1 MNGAA
6 PLAMEIYR
14 EMVPPGE
21 PTQVRRKAA
30 GRDLRLGRE
39 PRGNVLQRSFMSDS
53 GKQIGRASLILMASV
68 LLSRVLGLVREM
80 AIAWIGG
87 VSSDVDAYQI
97 AFLVPEILNHASGSG
112 FLSITF
118 IPIFTRCLMSGNEE
132 EGWRSL
138 SVILYGFGLLM
149 AAALGLAW
157 IFTEELLHWLAPGLH
172 DPAVLKAAVRMS
184 RILLPA
190 QGCFFIGGLFSAV
203 QYARGHFLFPALAP
217 LVYNAGIITGGLLLG
232 RWIGMEGFSWGVL
245 AGALIGHLVLQW
257 FGARRVGM
265 KWCGPVRLRHPVLK
279 QYLLTTLPLILGMG
293 MSFSTEIFYR
303 FFGSYLTPGS
313 ISAINYGLRIVFML
327 AGVFGQAVG
336 TAAYPHLSRLAAEG
350 NMEELNRVLG
360 TTIRYLAFI
369 IPVSVLLI
377 VLRHEI
383 VMVLFQ
389 RGNFDPDAT
398 ILTASLLPWILIGSF
413 AFSAQSLVVRGY
425 YALQN
430 TLTPS
435 LLGTMVAL
443 GCIPLFF
450 LLMKGFGAAG
460 VAFGLSAA
468 AWLQIAILYGVWART
483 HPHPD
488 HVRLLRTIGILAL
501 VGAAIG
507 MLLEPLRQGVYAV
520 LPTMPAMVSGLLV
533 CCIVGGGFVLIMML
547 IGRWIHLEGWQ
558 VLVRKIGR
566 F

>member
-1 MNGAA
+1 M
-6 PLAMEIYR
+6 
-14 EMVPPGE
+14 
-21 PTQVRRKAA
+21 
-30 GRDLRLGRE
+30 
-39 PRGNVLQRSFMSDS
+39 QRSVMNDS
-53 GKQIGRASLILMASV
+53 GKQIGKASLILMASV
-68 LLSRVLGLVREM
+68 FLSRVLGLGREM

-87 VSSDVDAYQI
+87 VGPDVDAYQI

-118 IPIFTRCLMSGNEE
+118 IPIFTRFLVSGNEE
-132 EGWRSL
+132 EGWRSF
-138 SVILYGFGLLM
+138 SVVLYGFGLLM
-149 AAALGLAW
+149 TAALILAW
-157 IFTEELLHWLAPGLH
+157 IFTEELLHWLAPGLK
-172 DPAVLKAAVRMS
+172 DPNVLKAAVRMS

-190 QGCFFIGGLFSAV
+190 QGCFFIGGLLSAV
-203 QYARGHFLFPALAP
+203 QYARGRFLFPALAP
-217 LVYNAGIITGGLLLG
+217 LIYNAGIITGGLLLG

-245 AGALIGHLVLQW
+245 AGALIGHLVVQW

-265 KWCGPVRLRHPVLK
+265 RWCGPVRLRHPVLK
-279 QYLLTTLPLILGMG
+279 QYLWTTLPLILGIG

-303 FFGSYLTPGS
+303 FFGSYLTTGS
-313 ISAINYGLRIVFML
+313 IAAINYGLRIVFML

-336 TAAYPHLSRLAAEG
+336 TASYPQLSRLAAEG
-350 NMEELNRVLG
+350 NMTELQRLLG
-360 TTIRYLAFI
+360 TTIRYLALI

-389 RGNFDPDAT
+389 RGNFDPSAT
-398 ILTASLLPWILIGSF
+398 HLTASLLPWILIGSF

-435 LLGTMVAL
+435 LLGTAVAL

-450 LLMKGFGAAG
+450 LLMKAFGAVG

-468 AWLQIAILYGVWART
+468 AWLQIAILYGVWAKT
-483 HPHPD
+483 YPHPD

-501 VGAAIG
+501 VGVAVG
-507 MLLEPLRQGVYAV
+507 VLLEPLRQGVYAV
-520 LPTMPAMVSGLLV
+520 LPAMPVVMSGMLV
-533 CCIVGGGFVLIMML
+533 CGCVGMGFVLIMTL
-547 IGRWIHLEGWQ
+547 IGRWVPIEGWQ
-558 VLVRKIGR
+558 LLVRRVSR

>member
-1 MNGAA
+1 
-6 PLAMEIYR
+6 
-14 EMVPPGE
+14 
-21 PTQVRRKAA
+21 
-30 GRDLRLGRE
+30 
-39 PRGNVLQRSFMSDS
+39 MSDS
-53 GKQIGRASLILMASV
+53 TKQIGKASLILMASV
-68 LLSRVLGLVREM
+68 FLSRVLGLVREM

-87 VSSDVDAYQI
+87 VGSDVDAYQI

-118 IPIFTRCLMSGNEE
+118 IPIFTRFMVSGNEE

-149 AAALGLAW
+149 TVALGVAW
-157 IFTEELLHWLAPGLH
+157 VFTEELLHWLAPGLQ
-172 DPAVLKAAVRMS
+172 DPTVFKAAVRMS

-203 QYARGHFLFPALAP
+203 QYARGQFLFPALAP
-217 LVYNAGIITGGLLLG
+217 LVYNAGIIMGGLLLG

-265 KWCGPVRLRHPVLK
+265 RWYGPVRLRHPVLR
-279 QYLLTTLPLILGMG
+279 QYVLTTLPLMLGMG
-293 MSFSTEIFYR
+293 MSFSTEVFYR
-303 FFGSYLTPGS
+303 FFGSYLTTGS
-313 ISAINYGLRIVFML
+313 IAAINYGLRIVFML

-336 TAAYPHLSRLAAEG
+336 TASYPHLSRLAAKG
-350 NMEELNRVLG
+350 NMAELHQVLG
-360 TTIRYLAFI
+360 TTIRYLALI
-369 IPVSVLLI
+369 IPVCVLLM
-377 VLRHEI
+377 VLRQEI
-383 VMVLFQ
+383 VMALFQ
-389 RGNFDPDAT
+389 RGHFDPNAT
-398 ILTASLLPWILIGSF
+398 ELTASLLPWILVGSF

-435 LLGTMVAL
+435 LLGTAVAL

-450 LLMKGFGAAG
+450 LLMNLFGAAG

-468 AWLQIAILYGVWART
+468 AWLQIAILYGVWARAY
-483 HPHPD
+483 PHPV
-488 HVRLLRTIGILAL
+488 HARLLKTIGVLAL
-501 VGAAIG
+501 VGAAVGI
-507 MLLEPLRQGVYAV
+507 LLELLRQGVYAV
-520 LPTMPAMVSGLLV
+520 LPPMPAMGSALLV
-533 CCIVGGGFVLIMML
+533 CSIVGVGFILIMMP
-547 IGRWIHLEGWQ
+547 IGRWLHLEGWDM
-558 VLVRKIGR
+558 LVRKIGR

>member
-1 MNGAA
+1 
-6 PLAMEIYR
+6 
-14 EMVPPGE
+14 
-21 PTQVRRKAA
+21 
-30 GRDLRLGRE
+30 
-39 PRGNVLQRSFMSDS
+39 MSDS
-53 GKQIGRASLILMASV
+53 GKQIGKVSLILMASV
-68 LLSRVLGLVREM
+68 FLSRVLGLVREM

-87 VSSDVDAYQI
+87 VGSDVDAYQI

-118 IPIFTRCLMSGNEE
+118 IPIFTRFLVAGNEE
-132 EGWRSL
+132 EGWRSFWI
-138 SVILYGFGLLM
+138 ILCGFGLLM
-149 AAALGLAW
+149 TAALGLAW
-157 IFTEELLHWLAPGLH
+157 VFTEELLHWLAPGLQ
-172 DPAVLKAAVRMS
+172 DPHVLKTAVRMS

-190 QGCFFIGGLFSAV
+190 QGCFFIGGLLSAV
-203 QYARGHFLFPALAP
+203 QYARGRFLFPALAP
-217 LVYNAGIITGGLLLG
+217 LIYNAGIITGGLLLG

-245 AGALIGHLVLQW
+245 TGALVGHLVLQW

-265 KWCGPVRLRHPVLK
+265 RWYGPVRLRHPVLR

-303 FFGSYLTPGS
+303 FFGSYLTTGS
-313 ISAINYGLRIVFML
+313 IAAINYGLRIVFML

-336 TAAYPHLSRLAAEG
+336 TASYPHLSRLAAEG
-350 NMEELNRVLG
+350 NMAELNRVLG
-360 TTIRYLAFI
+360 GTIRYLAFI

-383 VMVLFQ
+383 VTVLFQ
-389 RGNFDPDAT
+389 RGHFDLDAT
-398 ILTASLLPWILIGSF
+398 QLTASLLPWILIGSF

-435 LLGTMVAL
+435 LLGTAVAL

-450 LLMKGFGAAG
+450 WLMKALGAAG

-468 AWLQIAILYGVWART
+468 AWLQIAILYGVWARAY
-483 HPHPD
+483 PHPD
-488 HVRLLRTIGILAL
+488 HVLLFRSIGTLAL
-501 VGAAIG
+501 VSAGIW
-507 MLLEPLRQGVYAV
+507 MVLEPLRRGMYAV
-520 LPTMPAMVSGLLV
+520 LPPMPAMVSGMLV
-533 CCIVGGGFVLIMML
+533 CCGVGMAFLLMMTL
-547 IGRWIHLEGWQ
+547 IGRWVHLEGWQ
-558 VLVRKIGR
+558 LLLRKIGR